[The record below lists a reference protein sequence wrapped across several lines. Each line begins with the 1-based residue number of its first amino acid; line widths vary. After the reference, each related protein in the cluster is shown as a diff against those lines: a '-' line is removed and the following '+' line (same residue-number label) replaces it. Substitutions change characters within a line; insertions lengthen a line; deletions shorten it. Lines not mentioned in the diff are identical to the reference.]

1 MKYTTNE
8 IAEKV
13 GLTRQRITQL
23 IHDGLIDA
31 EKRGR
36 DWLID
41 ENQIPVIENLPD
53 NRGKY
58 PRRQKRALPEFST

>member
-1 MKYTTNE
+1 MKFTTNE

-23 IHDGLIDA
+23 IHDGLIIA

-41 ENQIPVIENLPD
+41 ESQIHTIENLPD
-53 NRGKY
+53 KRGKY
-58 PRRQKRALPEFST
+58 PRQKRALQQISA

>member
-1 MKYTTNE
+1 MKFTTNE

-23 IHDGLIDA
+23 IHDGLILA

-41 ENQIPVIENLPD
+41 ENQIPVIQNLPD
-53 NRGKY
+53 KRGKY
-58 PRRQKRALPEFST
+58 PRRQKRVLPQILT

>member
-1 MKYTTNE
+1 MKFTTNE

-23 IHDGLIDA
+23 IHDGLITA

-41 ENQIPVIENLPD
+41 ESQIYTIENLPD
-53 NRGKY
+53 KRGKY
-58 PRRQKRALPEFST
+58 PRQKRALQQISA

>member
-8 IAEKV
+8 IAVRV

-23 IHDGLIDA
+23 IHDGLILA

-41 ENQIPVIENLPD
+41 ENQISVINALPD

-58 PRRQKRALPEFST
+58 PRHQKSAVPQIST

>member
-1 MKYTTNE
+1 MKFTTNE

-23 IHDGLIDA
+23 IHDGLISA

-41 ENQIPVIENLPD
+41 ENQLSIIENLPD
-53 NRGKY
+53 KRGKY
-58 PRRQKRALPEFST
+58 PRQKRALQPIST